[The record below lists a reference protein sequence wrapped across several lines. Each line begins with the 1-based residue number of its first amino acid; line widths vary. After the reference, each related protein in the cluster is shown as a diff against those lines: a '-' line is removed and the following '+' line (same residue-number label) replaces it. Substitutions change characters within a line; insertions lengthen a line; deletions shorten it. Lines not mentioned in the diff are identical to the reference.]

1 MATYLTHA
9 SVASADVEMAT
20 LPISCGGEDG
30 AGRCE
35 ETTGTSPDTYSA
47 INWAAMGSRS
57 KGLDSMS
64 LVINSCKVLQ
74 RLACFRKAKWQ
85 RDDSERRSSKARKLI
100 VGGRVIDL
108 GSRWLENEKHPI
120 KNMKLKT

>member
-1 MATYLTHA
+1 MTLATYLTHA

-57 KGLDSMS
+57 RGLDSMS
-64 LVINSCKVLQ
+64 LVINSCRFFSGLPVLGKLSGSGMIQREDLQ
-74 RLACFRKAKWQ
+74 RQ
-85 RDDSERRSSKARKLI
+85 
-100 VGGRVIDL
+100 
-108 GSRWLENEKHPI
+108 EN
-120 KNMKLKT
+120 